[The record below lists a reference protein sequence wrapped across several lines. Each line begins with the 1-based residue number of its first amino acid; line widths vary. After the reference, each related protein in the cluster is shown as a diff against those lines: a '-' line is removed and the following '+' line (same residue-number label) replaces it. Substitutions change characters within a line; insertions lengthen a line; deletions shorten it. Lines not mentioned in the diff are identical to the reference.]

1 MWVADSAKRRGF
13 MKTFLSFFYYNDSV
27 AFMLRSFFSLILTA
41 VLSGI
46 VGAERE
52 HMNRPAGIRTH
63 ILVGVSATLVM
74 LTSEFLVIR
83 YHGTV
88 TLDPTRL
95 GAQVIS
101 GIGFLGAGTIIK
113 AGYNVKG
120 LTTAAS
126 LWSIACIGLAVG
138 AGFYSGA
145 ILLTAVVHFTLL
157 SLKKIMDKHTH
168 YKTLLVYTRNTDR
181 MYRELKQTLE
191 EYGVFFHNVE
201 IIIGKQQ
208 NDSVGLRILLTFPKE
223 LRDTEYVLA
232 RIRQMD
238 EVEDALWIG

>member
-1 MWVADSAKRRGF
+1 MGA
-13 MKTFLSFFYYNDSV
+13 FLSFFYHNDSIS
-27 AFMLRSFFSLILTA
+27 FIFRSFFCLMLTA

-46 VGAERE
+46 IGAERE

-63 ILVGVSATLVM
+63 ILVGVSAALVM
-74 LTSEFLVIR
+74 LTSEFLIIR

-95 GAQVIS
+95 GAQVLS

-126 LWSIACIGLAVG
+126 VWSVACIGLAVG

-145 ILLTAVVHFTLL
+145 IILTGVVHFTLL
-157 SLKKIMDKHTH
+157 SLKKIMDRHTH
-168 YKTLLVYTRNTDR
+168 YKTLLVYTNNTDLL
-181 MYRELKQTLE
+181 YRKLKHTLE
-191 EYGVFFHNVE
+191 EYGIFFHNVE
-201 IIIGKQQ
+201 IIIASHE
-208 NDSVGLRILLTFPKE
+208 NTSIGLRILLTFPKE
-223 LRDTEYVLA
+223 LRDTEYVLT
-232 RIRQMD
+232 RVRQLD
-238 EVEDALWIG
+238 DVEEALWLV